1 MYLVKS
7 NILLRSAYPNRFWKI
22 DSKGRK
28 EIYLTFDDGPH
39 PQITTFVLDEL
50 RKYNAKATFFCI
62 GNNVKKHPEKYELI
76 LKRDHAV
83 GNHTFSHINGWKTID
98 DAYLQDIEEAAK
110 YINTKLFRPPYGRM
124 SYKQEKLFR
133 SKFPRHDIIMW
144 DVLSADYDQNISAE
158 KCLKNVIKNAKSG
171 SIIVFHDS
179 EKAFA
184 RLKYALPKVLEHFSE
199 RGFSFKSL

>member
-22 DSKGRK
+22 NSKGRK

-39 PQITTFVLDEL
+39 PQITPFVLDEL

-62 GNNVKKHPEKYELI
+62 GNNVKKYPEIYELI

-83 GNHTFSHINGWKTID
+83 GNHTFSHVNGWKTPD

-110 YINTKLFRPPYGRM
+110 YINTRLFRPPYGRM

-133 SKFPRHDIIMW
+133 HKFSGHEIIMW
-144 DVLSADYDQNISAE
+144 DVLSADYDQNISGE
-158 KCLKNVIKNAKSG
+158 KCLKNVVNNSKPG

-199 RGFSFKSL
+199 KGFSFKSL